1 MQTAKEKVDFLQ
13 LFRDGEEKGFTYYF
27 EAFYP
32 AMLFYAFRLVK
43 DRLIAENIVEE
54 SFIRL
59 WKKRRNYRTEKEIR
73 LELYNKVAS
82 GANAWIIRQGN
93 GYSIEMEVDAHL
105 PDLIRAEV
113 TRKLYSAIRELPPFY
128 KQVFKLIYIQGKTL
142 KEASEELNISEST
155 LKDHQLIGLQ
165 YVNRNGQLV

>member
-13 LFRDGEEKGFTYYF
+13 LFRDGEEKGFIYYF
-27 EAFYP
+27 ESFYA

-43 DRLIAENIVEE
+43 DRVIAENIVEE
-54 SFIRL
+54 SFVRL
-59 WKKRRNYRTEKEIR
+59 WKKRRNYKTEKEIR
-73 LELYNKVAS
+73 LELYNRVANS
-82 GANAWIIRQGN
+82 ANAWVIRQGN
-93 GYSIEMEVDAHL
+93 GHSIEMEVDAHL

-113 TRKLYSAIRELPPFY
+113 TRKLYSAIKGLPPFY
-128 KQVFKLIYIQGKTL
+128 KQVFRLIYIQGKTL

-165 YVNRNGQLV
+165 YVNRDGQLV